1 MVMTSEKQK
10 YTIAMVAPCPFPTF
24 QGTQVFIRSLANGLS
39 RAGHT
44 VHVIAYGH
52 GEYESDFDFHLH
64 RTMRL
69 GKRLRSGPALTK
81 PAADMALFM
90 KAERILKTYRCDF
103 LHVHNVEGLGIGA
116 LLRLHHQIPLI
127 YHAHNAMGP
136 ELPTYFR
143 AHLAQAF
150 AGVVGDVLD
159 RTLPKVAHGVITLDE
174 AQREFHENYGIE
186 PERLSVVPAGI
197 DPEDLEEPELETIHH
212 VQDTLGKGPWLIYAG
227 NPDNYQNL
235 QLLWNAFPLIRQQR
249 PDAKL
254 LIATSYDPEIFASL
268 IPKTIPQ
275 EALHIY
281 RYHSLAELKAL
292 FAVADVGL
300 SPRKIWAGVPIKILN
315 YLATGLPVV
324 ACKSAAQ
331 YLLDEGSGAL
341 VENTPEA
348 FAQGAL
354 ETLKRKKG
362 RQQKI
367 RKNFERFRIS
377 EQIELYEAVYR
388 KVLEFTAK

>member
-1 MVMTSEKQK
+1 MTSKAEK

-24 QGTQVFIRSLANGLS
+24 QGTQVFIRALANGLS

-44 VHVIAYGH
+44 VHLITYGH

-69 GKRLRSGPALTK
+69 GKRLRSGPGFAK

-116 LLRLHHQIPLI
+116 LLRLHHQIPLV

-136 ELPTYFR
+136 ELPTYFK
-143 AHLAQAF
+143 AHLVQAF

-174 AQREFHENYGIE
+174 TQRAFHEQYGIDA
-186 PERLSVVPAGI
+186 ERLHIVPAGI
-197 DPEDLEEPELETIHH
+197 EPKDLEEPELETIHH
-212 VQDTLGKGPWLIYAG
+212 VQDVLGDGPWLIYAG

-235 QLLWNAFPLIRQQR
+235 ELLWDALPLIRQER
-249 PDAKL
+249 PEAKL
-254 LIATSYDPEIFASL
+254 LIATSYEPETFAQL
-268 IPKTIPQ
+268 IPSYIPE

-324 ACKSAAQ
+324 ACKSASR
-331 YLLDEGSGAL
+331 YLLDEGCGAL
-341 VENTPEA
+341 VEDNPES
-348 FAQGAL
+348 FAQGVL
-354 ETLKRKKG
+354 ETLKKPKG
-362 RQQKI
+362 RQQKL
-367 RKNFERFRIS
+367 RKNFERFQIS
-377 EQIELYEAVYR
+377 GQIELYEAVYR
-388 KVLEFTAK
+388 KVLEFSAK

>member
-1 MVMTSEKQK
+1 MTSEKQK

-24 QGTQVFIRSLANGLS
+24 QGTQVFIRSLASGLS

-44 VHVIAYGH
+44 VHLITYGH

-69 GKRLRSGPALTK
+69 GKRLRSGPSLTK

-174 AQREFHENYGIE
+174 TQRLFHQEYGIDAD
-186 PERLSVVPAGI
+186 RLHVVPAGI
-197 DPEDLEEPELETIHH
+197 EPKDLEEPELETIHH
-212 VQDTLGKGPWLIYAG
+212 VQDVLGDGPWMIYAG

-235 QLLWNAFPLIRQQR
+235 ELLWNALPLIYAKR

-254 LIATSYDPEIFASL
+254 LIATSYEPETFAQLIPASL
-268 IPKTIPQ
+268 PQ
-275 EALHIY
+275 ESMHIY

-292 FAVADVGL
+292 FAVSDVGL
-300 SPRKIWAGVPIKILN
+300 SPRKIWAGVPIKLLN

-331 YLLDEGSGAL
+331 YLLDEGCGAL
-341 VENTPEA
+341 VDDSPES
-348 FAQGAL
+348 FAQGVL
-354 ETLKRKKG
+354 DTLADPQE
-362 RQQKI
+362 RQGKI
-367 RKNFERFRIS
+367 RKNFERFQIS
-377 EQIELYEAVYR
+377 RQIELYESVYA
-388 KVLEFTAK
+388 KVLDLAAK